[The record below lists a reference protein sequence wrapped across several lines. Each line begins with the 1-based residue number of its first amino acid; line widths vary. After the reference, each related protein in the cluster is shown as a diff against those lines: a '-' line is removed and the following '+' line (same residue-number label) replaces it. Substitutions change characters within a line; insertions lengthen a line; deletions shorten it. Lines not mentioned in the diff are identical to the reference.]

1 MLRASCRGSDE
12 VRLLAEFGGLG
23 LDYSYTVALF
33 EELAAVNAGGVVT
46 GILVQ
51 TDICTPALARYGSD
65 ELRKQFLTPSIAGD
79 LIGCVGISEPHCG
92 SDVAS
97 SRGLRALERLLDV
110 LRRKTVTHGVFASQ
124 ISRRRRSEGEKTWW
138 STEVRCGSPTAARRT
153 GCVCWP
159 TRVGTDPATGLSRSS
174 ACP

>member
-1 MLRASCRGSDE
+1 IKTTAERRGEDL
-12 VRLLAEFGGLG
+12 VINGGKMWITNGCQADWMCLLANTRRDGPRHRTKSLICLPLKTPEFGGLG

-33 EELAAVNAGGVVT
+33 EELAAVNASGVVT

-92 SDVAS
+92 SDVA
-97 SRGLRALERLLDV
+97 
-110 LRRKTVTHGVFASQ
+110 
-124 ISRRRRSEGEKTWW
+124 
-138 STEVRCGSPTAARRT
+138 
-153 GCVCWP
+153 
-159 TRVGTDPATGLSRSS
+159 
-174 ACP
+174 